1 MDHIEYIRN
10 HFALG
15 NIIVA
20 EALNRYLDEIVNNAD
35 AIIEK
40 EEEDEKN
47 GKISWISNKGL
58 VRDAKAIQ
66 NYLEKQN

>member
-1 MDHIEYIRN
+1 MDTIEYIRN

-35 AIIEK
+35 AIIRK

-66 NYLEKQN
+66 KYLDNNS

>member
-1 MDHIEYIRN
+1 MDKIEYIRN

-35 AIIEK
+35 AYIK
-40 EEEDEKN
+40 QEEEDEKN
-47 GKISWISNKGL
+47 GKLSWISKKGL

-66 NYLEKQN
+66 NYLDKE